1 MAAATASASDLRPVS
16 MPAPKY
22 PADALRDRTSGS
34 VLVEYTVG
42 TDGTVTAAR
51 VVRSQPARIFDREAV
66 NAVKKWR
73 FQPVSAPVTTRR
85 EISFSPQG

>member
-1 MAAATASASDLRPVS
+1 M
-16 MPAPKY
+16 
-22 PADALRDRTSGS
+22 SGS